1 MLVLVL
7 INIFICLIF
16 LKFYYYI
23 FEEKMYYPFRVAEIY
38 AFFTSNIVL
47 FLLNFFFDTFSL
59 ALTFLF
65 FNTLFFYIFYHI
77 INMIQTSP
85 RTKILLDLLDVD
97 KINLDEY
104 NNKYNLNVIVENRLQ
119 RFNSS
124 KQIKQING
132 DIIFN
137 DKKSFFLN
145 LLSLIFLLIKKI

>member
-1 MLVLVL
+1 MLILVL

-23 FEEKMYYPFRVAEIY
+23 FKEKMYYPFRVAEIY
-38 AFFTSNIVL
+38 AYLTSNIFL
-47 FLLNFFFDTFSL
+47 FFSNFFFDTISL

-104 NNKYNLNVIVENRLQ
+104 NNKYNLDVIVENRLK
-119 RFNSS
+119 RFSSS

-132 DIIFN
+132 EIIFN

>member
-65 FNTLFFYIFYHI
+65 FNTLFYYIFYHI